1 MALQSK
7 QLRGFNSSGAIMF
20 LQESP
25 SLQKRDKIQ
34 HSGLRSLWET
44 LSVAQAYLFSFT
56 AGDRMIYSL
65 DIHITPRRVWQTF
78 LKRTKTKKQCVSAS
92 ACFVSKLNLGNFS
105 SDTSRM
111 IQNIPGL
118 WPCTGRFII
127 QVIILNFFTGQ
138 TVMNCDQTH
147 KLHTSRLKSLTS
159 TARKTIKYCA
169 ALFFGKINVSFL
181 T

>member
-78 LKRTKTKKQCVSAS
+78 LKRTKTKNNMCLHLHDL
-92 ACFVSKLNLGNFS
+92 FLNSIWETFLLIRPGWFK
-105 SDTSRM
+105 TSH
-111 IQNIPGL
+111 
-118 WPCTGRFII
+118 
-127 QVIILNFFTGQ
+127 
-138 TVMNCDQTH
+138 NCDPALVVSLFKSLFLISSQDRLWWVVTR
-147 KLHTSRLKSLTS
+147 HTSSTRLD
-159 TARKTIKYCA
+159 
-169 ALFFGKINVSFL
+169 
-181 T
+181 